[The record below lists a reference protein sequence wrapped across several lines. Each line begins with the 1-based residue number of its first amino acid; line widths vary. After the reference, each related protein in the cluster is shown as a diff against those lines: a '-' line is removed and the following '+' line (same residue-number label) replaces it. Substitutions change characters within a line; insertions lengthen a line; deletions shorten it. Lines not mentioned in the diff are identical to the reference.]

1 MKRSRERGSDSARGE
16 PKPVL
21 RAGKVSGRCRS
32 TGWWFK
38 LLLAIGSP
46 LVAFGIIELVLR
58 IGGFGYTTDFFVRTW
73 DGAAYTLNEQF
84 RRQYYPGQH
93 SARGHPFKFGVEKGT
108 NTVRIFVLGESAAL
122 GTPNPSFGF
131 ARILG
136 VMLRERYP
144 ERRFEVVNAAMR
156 GINSHIIRH
165 IAHDCA
171 KHEPDIAVVYAGN
184 NEVVGFAAPDP
195 GSPLILQN
203 LAVIR
208 GRQVLRRTRLAQLL
222 DAGAQRLRR
231 SMGAEQDMDYFR
243 RQRLAF
249 DDARR
254 QCVYRNFRSN
264 LEYICRD
271 LTSAGCQV
279 LLSTVPVNVVDFPPI
294 GSLHRPS
301 LSEAEKAEWERLY
314 KEGARLELAGQT
326 SNAVA
331 VYQKAAQIDDHFAEL
346 HFRIG
351 RCLFAL
357 GQSEQGRLH
366 YGLARDRDALQFRAD
381 SPVNSSIRDVVK
393 ELSGHGV
400 LLVDAEERF
409 GNSPL
414 SVRGLPGNR
423 LFLDHVHPR
432 FDGDYLLACVFY
444 EAITSVLGDEL
455 DGATKARRPP
465 LSRDECASAIAFTG
479 WDELEIDAA
488 IAEMLDKPPFL
499 DQLEHETRMK
509 RLRSDIQAREAEY
522 KARGLERELGIYRR
536 AIERS
541 PDDWELHYNFAVLL
555 NTVGNHEAAIQH
567 LKMVVKEFPDS
578 AWCLFH
584 LAETLARARRF
595 TEAEEHLKRIL
606 DLDPDFV
613 AAKQLLQSRARSR
626 RSME

>member
-1 MKRSRERGSDSARGE
+1 
-16 PKPVL
+16 
-21 RAGKVSGRCRS
+21 
-32 TGWWFK
+32 
-38 LLLAIGSP
+38 
-46 LVAFGIIELVLR
+46 R
-58 IGGFGYTTDFFVRTW
+58 I
-73 DGAAYTLNEQF
+73 L
-84 RRQYYPGQH
+84 
-93 SARGHPFKFGVEKGT
+93 
-108 NTVRIFVLGESAAL
+108 VLGESAAL

-131 ARILG
+131 ARMLG

-171 KHEPDIAVVYAGN
+171 RRAPDIAIVYAGN
-184 NEVVGFAAPDP
+184 NEVVGFAGPDP
-195 GSPLILQN
+195 GSPLVLQN

-208 GRQVLRRTRLAQLL
+208 GRQVLRRTKLAQLF
-222 DAGAQRLRR
+222 DRGAQGLKR
-231 SMGAEQDMDYFR
+231 STAAEQDMDYFR

-254 QCVYRNFRSN
+254 QCVYRNFRCN
-264 LEYICRD
+264 LEDVCRS
-271 LTSAGCQV
+271 LTSAGCRV

-301 LSEAEKAEWERLY
+301 LSETEKAEWERLY
-314 KEGARLELAGQT
+314 KEGARLEQAGQT

-331 VYQKAAQIDDHFAEL
+331 LYRQAAQIDDHFAEL
-346 HFRIG
+346 HFRMG
-351 RCLFAL
+351 RSLFVL
-357 GQSEQGRLH
+357 GQTEEGRLH
-366 YGLARDRDALQFRAD
+366 YKLARDWDTLQFRAD
-381 SPVNSSIRDVVK
+381 SRVNYSIRDVGK

-400 LLVDAEERF
+400 WLVDAEERL
-409 GNSPL
+409 GNSSL
-414 SVRGLPGNR
+414 SVAGLPGNR

-444 EAITSVLGDEL
+444 EAITSVLCGEL

-488 IAEMLDKPPFL
+488 IAEMLNRPPFL
-499 DQLEHETRMK
+499 DQLDHETRIK
-509 RLRSDIQAREAEY
+509 QLRSDLQAREAEY

-541 PDDWELHYNFAVLL
+541 PDDWELHYNFGVLL
-555 NTVGNHEAAIQH
+555 STLGKHEAAIEH
-567 LKMVVKEFPDS
+567 FKIVVKEFPDS

-584 LAETLARARRF
+584 LAETLAKAHRF
-595 TEAEEHLKRIL
+595 SEAEQHLRRVL
-606 DLDPDFV
+606 DVDPDFV
-613 AAKQLLQSRARSR
+613 PARELLQFMAKSR
-626 RSME
+626 

>member
-1 MKRSRERGSDSARGE
+1 MS
-16 PKPVL
+16 
-21 RAGKVSGRCRS
+21 RAGKVSGRS
-32 TGWWFK
+32 PGGWWLK

-46 LVAFGIIELVLR
+46 LVALGIIEVVLR
-58 IGGFGYTTDFFVRTW
+58 VCGFGYSTDFFVRTR
-73 DGAAYTLNEQF
+73 DGAVYTLNEQF
-84 RRQYYPGQH
+84 RRQYYPGQR
-93 SARGHPFKFGVEKGT
+93 SVRGHPFKFGVEKGT

-131 ARILG
+131 VRMVG

-171 KHEPDIAVVYAGN
+171 KHGPDIAVVYAGN
-184 NEVVGFAAPDP
+184 NEVVGFAAPEP
-195 GSPLILQN
+195 GSPLMLQN
-203 LAVIR
+203 LTVIR
-208 GRQVLRRTRLAQLL
+208 GKQALRRTRFVQLL
-222 DAGAQRLRR
+222 DAWSQRLKG
-231 SMGAEQDMDYFR
+231 SMGGEQDMDYFR

-254 QCVYRNFRSN
+254 DCVYRNFRSN
-264 LEYICRD
+264 LEDICRN
-271 LTSAGCQV
+271 LTSAGCRV

-294 GSLHRPS
+294 GSLHKPS
-301 LSEAEKAEWERLY
+301 LSEGEKAEWERLY
-314 KEGARLELAGQT
+314 KEGTRLEHAGQT

-346 HFRIG
+346 HFRLG

-357 GQSEQGRLH
+357 GQFEQGRLH
-366 YGLARDRDALQFRAD
+366 YKLARDRDALQFRAD
-381 SPVNSSIRDVVK
+381 SPINSGIRGVGR
-393 ELSGHGV
+393 ELSDHGV
-400 LLVDAEERF
+400 WLVDAEDRF

-444 EAITSVLGDEL
+444 EAIASVLGDEL
-455 DGATKARRPP
+455 DGGTKARRPP

-488 IAEMLDKPPFL
+488 IAEMLDRPPFL
-499 DQLEHETRMK
+499 DQLEHETRIK
-509 RLRSDIQAREAEY
+509 RLRSDLQAREAEY
-522 KARGLERELGIYRR
+522 KVRGLDRELGIYRR

-541 PDDWELHYNFAVLL
+541 PDDWELHYNLGVLL
-555 NTVGNHEAAIQH
+555 NTIGKHEAAIEQFK
-567 LKMVVKEFPDS
+567 LVVKEFPES
-578 AWCLFH
+578 AWCRFH
-584 LAETLARARRF
+584 LAETLAKARRF
-595 TEAEEHLKRIL
+595 SEAEEHLKRIL
-606 DLDPDFV
+606 DLDPEFV
-613 AAKQLLQSRARSR
+613 PAKQLLQSRAMNR
-626 RSME
+626 RPVE